1 MIAFSMIV
9 FSFFIDDYPGARF
22 FDRLTTSVVIVA
34 ILAVG
39 QSIVIITRNVDL
51 SVGSIVGF
59 TAYLT
64 GDFLATFGSAGPI
77 AAIGIAIVAGAVLGS
92 INGALVAFGGVPA
105 IIATLGTLAVFRTAM
120 GLYAGGIDITVD
132 RLPDWVLEFNQRSVL
147 TLGGFDLTLIFV
159 ITIAVVAFFQWFLAR
174 VRGGRRLYAIGS
186 NPDAASQ
193 AGLPAARMI
202 FLAFLISG
210 ALAGL
215 AGFMYLTRVGTISA
229 AAGAGLELRSVAAAV
244 VGGVSILGG
253 SGTVLGA
260 FLGAVLLDELRLSL
274 IRLPAISEFWIEAA
288 LGALILVAVVLDATL
303 RKRLNSR
310 WAAEVRR
317 SIGEPAPATQ
327 GIPQG
332 GSADA

>member
-1 MIAFSMIV
+1 
-9 FSFFIDDYPGARF
+9 
-22 FDRLTTSVVIVA
+22 
-34 ILAVG
+34 
-39 QSIVIITRNVDL
+39 
-51 SVGSIVGF
+51 
-59 TAYLT
+59 
-64 GDFLATFGSAGPI
+64 
-77 AAIGIAIVAGAVLGS
+77 
-92 INGALVAFGGVPA
+92 
-105 IIATLGTLAVFRTAM
+105 
-120 GLYAGGIDITVD
+120 
-132 RLPDWVLEFNQRSVL
+132 
-147 TLGGFDLTLIFV
+147 
-159 ITIAVVAFFQWFLAR
+159 
-174 VRGGRRLYAIGS
+174 
-186 NPDAASQ
+186 
-193 AGLPAARMI
+193 MI

-317 SIGEPAPATQ
+317 SIGEPAPGTQ